1 MKRSDVVSTINGLE
15 GEAGHQRVLNVYN
28 SQCPLPRGYKLTSK
42 DAWCAATVTAVY
54 LLNGF
59 DGVSEC
65 SCPRMIEKAKALG
78 IWQESDSYIPK
89 PGDCIMYDWQ
99 DTGTGDG
106 VGVADHTG
114 IVIAVD
120 GQNITVREGNK
131 NKSIGNRQ
139 IKVDGRYIRGYITPE
154 FEAEES
160 PEAVFKS
167 LFIDSSELP
176 LLASGSKGKAVAVWQ
191 IIVDAIPDGEFG
203 ANTIKATKIFQESKG
218 LEVDGI
224 VGFRSWTAGLES
236 LKGK

>member
-15 GEAGHQRVLNVYN
+15 GEAGHQRILDVYN
-28 SQCPLPRGYKLTSK
+28 SQSPLPRGYRLTSK
-42 DAWCAATVTAVY
+42 DAWCAATVSAVY

-89 PGDCIMYDWQ
+89 PGDCIMYAWQ
-99 DTGTGDG
+99 ASGTGDG

-154 FEAEES
+154 FDEVPES
-160 PEAVFKS
+160 VFEPEVNTA
-167 LFIDSSELP
+167 DLP
-176 LLASGSKGKAVAVWQ
+176 LLRSGSKGKAVAVWQ

-203 ANTIKATKIFQESKG
+203 ANTIKATKIFQGSKG
-218 LEVDGI
+218 LEADGI

-236 LKGK
+236 LREGK

>member
-1 MKRSDVVSTINGLE
+1 MKRSDVVATINGLE
-15 GEAGHQRVLNVYN
+15 GEAGHQRILNVYN
-28 SQCPLPRGYKLTSK
+28 SQCPLPRGYRLTAK

-99 DTGTGDG
+99 DSGTGDG

-114 IVIAVD
+114 IVIEVD
-120 GQNITVREGNK
+120 GQMITVREGNK

-139 IKVDGRYIRGYITPE
+139 IKVDGRYTFEIGGRSKDFSQIAGVKDSYI
-154 FEAEES
+154 FA
-160 PEAVFKS
+160 
-167 LFIDSSELP
+167 DD
-176 LLASGSKGKAVAVWQ
+176 W
-191 IIVDAIPDGEFG
+191 DIPDG
-203 ANTIKATKIFQESKG
+203 AK
-218 LEVDGI
+218 LPLWML
-224 VGFRSWTAGLES
+224 GFLY
-236 LKGK
+236 